1 MSSAQRLEA
10 KITQRFIRITINIC
24 ENKKA
29 SRNNGNNDN
38 NGNNG
43 NAIAVAE
50 FEISAEIAV
59 LCHFDNFLR
68 VY

>member
-29 SRNNGNNDN
+29 SRNNDNND
-38 NGNNG
+38 NNG

>member
-38 NGNNG
+38 NGN
-43 NAIAVAE
+43 AIAVAE